1 MNAALGAMVTC
12 QAKERI
18 VQDRLARA
26 VPFAPCALAG
36 KGVTLEES
44 WGCSWHQNPSL
55 PAKAALANTPLVAL
69 GSEM

>member
-1 MNAALGAMVTC
+1 MNAALGAMNYQVKKRT
-12 QAKERI
+12 

-36 KGVTLEES
+36 KVVTLEES

-55 PAKAALANTPLVAL
+55 PAKAALANTPVMAL
-69 GSEM
+69 GRFGR